1 MSKFEAI
8 EATPLPPPTIP
19 PTGKVTPAIPPSQ
32 AAALP
37 LSAPAPRSSPGL
49 ILVAGADDTLPALYA
64 RVYRGVT
71 PPPYSDVLAA
81 NHSPVRPGDL
91 LIFPEP
97 PNGWSKR

>member
-1 MSKFEAI
+1 MAS
-8 EATPLPPPTIP
+8 
-19 PTGKVTPAIPPSQ
+19 VTPAEP
-32 AAALP
+32 AH
-37 LSAPAPRSSPGL
+37 APVRDPTLASKEKPAREPQRGSPGL
-49 ILVAGADDTLPALYA
+49 ILLAGPDDTLPALYA

-71 PPPYSDVLAA
+71 PPPYADVLAA